1 MVNVKWLTK
10 GKTLKDTEID
20 KLKKTLINKLKLF

>member
-10 GKTLKDTEID
+10 EKTLKDTEID
-20 KLKKTLINKLKLF
+20 ILKKTFINKLKL